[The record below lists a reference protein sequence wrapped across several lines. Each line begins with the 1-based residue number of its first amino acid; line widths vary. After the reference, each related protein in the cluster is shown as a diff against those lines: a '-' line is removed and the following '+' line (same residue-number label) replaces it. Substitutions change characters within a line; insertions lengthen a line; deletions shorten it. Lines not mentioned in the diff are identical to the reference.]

1 MAENAL
7 YEALETY
14 NSSIEN
20 KYQKNWGSLLD
31 FLGMIYSPILF
42 ITP

>member
-7 YEALETY
+7 YEALDNY

-20 KYQKNWGSLLD
+20 KYKKNWGSLLD
-31 FLGMIYSPILF
+31 FLGNF
-42 ITP
+42 